1 MSGHLKRRL
10 QQIAVAMFLA
20 ECRDH
25 DLTRLWFSILALN
38 VLAPARGRDQFFAV
52 SFRVSGFNRLSRKIE

>member
-38 VLAPARGRDQFFAV
+38 VLAPARGRDQFLAA
-52 SFRVSGFNRLSRKIE
+52 SFRVPDFIRLSRKIE